1 MEYRQAISIAID
13 TLDCLAT
20 SVAGNENKGVTVFA
34 EVAKTL
40 GDSVRRIDHM
50 TEAIRYASRDFPT
63 SQDAELA
70 KIHALLAQ
78 AEQTKRLADLLES
91 IISDSRQLRY
101 DLADALS
108 RPNAD
113 ASALEYCTTKGIWN
127 V

>member
-1 MEYRQAISIAID
+1 MEYWQTISIAID
-13 TLDCLAT
+13 TLDCLAL
-20 SVAGNENKGVTVFA
+20 SVAGNENKGVTVFS

-50 TEAIRYASRDFPT
+50 TEATRYASRDFPT

-91 IISDSRQLRY
+91 IISDYGSSVPYLKVGKVGG
-101 DLADALS
+101 
-108 RPNAD
+108 
-113 ASALEYCTTKGIWN
+113 E
-127 V
+127 